1 MNLPNL
7 LTLLRIFFVPM
18 LVAALVQDRM
28 VFSVGGV
35 RVSHDLVALGIFL
48 VASATDLLDGYLA
61 RRWKQVTT
69 VGTLLDPIADKL
81 LISAALIALVQ
92 VRVVPAWIVVLI
104 VGREFAVSGLRSIAA
119 SAGYTIRASE
129 LGKTKMVSQVVA
141 VSLFLLGMHWKV
153 LAPWAT
159 WWMWL
164 VVAFALISAA
174 DYFLK
179 FWRKVSDEIK
189 LRGRRELLLLER
201 ERTRAARLEARRARG
216 KASASPAHKGM

>member
-7 LTLLRIFFVPM
+7 LTLLRIFFVPL

-28 VFSVGGV
+28 DFTLGATH
-35 RVSHDLVALGIFL
+35 VSHDLLALGIFL

-92 VRVVPAWIVVLI
+92 VQVVAAWIVILI

-119 SAGYTIRASE
+119 AAGYTIRASE
-129 LGKTKMVSQVVA
+129 LGKTKMVSQVIV

-153 LAPWAT
+153 LAPWAMA
-159 WWMWL
+159 WMWL
-164 VVAFALISAA
+164 VVAFAMISAA

-201 ERTRAARLEARRARG
+201 ERTRAARLEARRAR
-216 KASASPAHKGM
+216 ARAAVSPAHKGM

>member
-7 LTLLRIFFVPM
+7 LTLLRIFFVPL

-28 VFSVGGV
+28 DFSLGGV
-35 RVSHDLVALGIFL
+35 HVSHDLLALAIFL

-92 VRVVPAWIVVLI
+92 VQVVAAWIVVLI
-104 VGREFAVSGLRSIAA
+104 VGREFAVTGLRSIAA

-129 LGKTKMVSQVVA
+129 LGKTKMVTQVVA
-141 VSLFLLGMHWKV
+141 ISLFLLGMHWKA
-153 LAPWAT
+153 LAPWAMA
-159 WWMWL
+159 WMWC
-164 VVAFALISAA
+164 VVAFAMISAA
-174 DYFLK
+174 DYFRK

-201 ERTRAARLEARRARG
+201 ERTRAARLEARRMRA
-216 KASASPAHKGM
+216 ASAAHKGM

>member
-1 MNLPNL
+1 MY
-7 LTLLRIFFVPM
+7 
-18 LVAALVQDRM
+18 
-28 VFSVGGV
+28 FSVGGV
-35 RVSHDLVALGIFL
+35 QISHDLVALGIFL

-92 VRVVPAWIVVLI
+92 VHVVAAWIVILI

-119 SAGYTIRASE
+119 SAGYTIKASE

-153 LAPWAT
+153 LAPWAMA
-159 WWMWL
+159 WMWL
-164 VVAFALISAA
+164 VVAFAMISAA

-216 KASASPAHKGM
+216 RAPVSPAHKGL